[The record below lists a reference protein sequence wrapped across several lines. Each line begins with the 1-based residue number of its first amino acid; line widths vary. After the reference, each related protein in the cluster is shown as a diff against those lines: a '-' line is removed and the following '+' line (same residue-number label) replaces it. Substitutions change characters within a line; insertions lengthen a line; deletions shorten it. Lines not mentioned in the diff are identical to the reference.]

1 MELYGLWSPG
11 QPLFT
16 ALLAAFAITVL
27 LIVHGRRSRKKNQGP
42 PGPHGWPVLG
52 SLPYLGASPHQN
64 LANLAKKYGP
74 LMSIKL
80 GSRNVVV
87 ASSPETAEEFL
98 RFQDR
103 IWSARF
109 ANTAARVFSY
119 QRDGVVFADYGTEW
133 RELKKALT
141 SELLSAKR
149 LSEFQA
155 SRKEELLKAIHGA
168 ITDSRGGTKPVRIAS
183 MLRKVVVNNI
193 LRMMLNGGSLSQR
206 AKALLTGEFMER
218 MDEVF
223 FLLGAFHIGDYVPW
237 LDWFD
242 PQGLRKRTI
251 DTFKIYDALWQTIID
266 DHKMKLEAASKAQS
280 EGTSATDT
288 IQDMVDSLLT
298 HSGDSGQHMEDSRIK
313 AVLQDVFFG
322 GADPMCVAIE
332 WALSELLRN
341 PHILEKAQTELDTVV
356 GRNRLVEESDLP
368 NLPYL
373 NAIITETFRLHPVA
387 PLLIPHLSTQDSE
400 IQGFK
405 IPAKTML
412 LVNVYAIQ
420 RDPEVY
426 ARPLEFCP
434 ERFMVEKSSKD
445 VHGTHFDLLPFG
457 SGRRI
462 CPGKGLGLL
471 LALYTLALFIQTC
484 SFRLPANMK
493 PENLDMEDKY
503 GGTAPRTTHLD
514 VVLVPRLPEGVFP
527 NSQAETSLT

>member
-1 MELYGLWSPG
+1 MELEGQWSPG
-11 QPLFT
+11 PLFT
-16 ALLAAFAITVL
+16 ALLAALVITLL
-27 LIVHGRRSRKKNQGP
+27 LIVHGRRTQKKNQRP
-42 PGPHGWPVLG
+42 PGPRGWPVLG
-52 SLPYLGASPHQN
+52 LLPYLGASPHQN
-64 LANLAKKYGP
+64 LASMAKKYGP

-98 RFQDR
+98 RFKDR

-168 ITDSRGGTKPVRIAS
+168 IRDSCGGTKPVRIAS

-242 PQGLRKRTI
+242 PQGLRKRTMG
-251 DTFKIYDALWQTIID
+251 TFKIYDALWQTIID

-288 IQDMVDSLLT
+288 IKDMVDSLLT
-298 HSGDSGQHMEDSRIK
+298 HSGDCGQHMEDSRIK

-341 PHILEKAQTELDTVV
+341 PHILEKAQAEVDT
-356 GRNRLVEESDLP
+356 RRPCCWSM
-368 NLPYL
+368 
-373 NAIITETFRLHPVA
+373 
-387 PLLIPHLSTQDSE
+387 STPSSE
-400 IQGFK
+400 
-405 IPAKTML
+405 
-412 LVNVYAIQ
+412 Y
-420 RDPEVY
+420 PEVY

-462 CPGKGLGLL
+462 CAGKGVGTPPRSVYSC
-471 LALYTLALFIQTC
+471 AVYTNLQLQVARKCETWKTLIWKT
-484 SFRLPANMK
+484 NM
-493 PENLDMEDKY
+493 EEL
-503 GGTAPRTTHLD
+503 
-514 VVLVPRLPEGVFP
+514 LPEEP
-527 NSQAETSLT
+527 ILMSSLCLGYPKASSSTAKQKHR